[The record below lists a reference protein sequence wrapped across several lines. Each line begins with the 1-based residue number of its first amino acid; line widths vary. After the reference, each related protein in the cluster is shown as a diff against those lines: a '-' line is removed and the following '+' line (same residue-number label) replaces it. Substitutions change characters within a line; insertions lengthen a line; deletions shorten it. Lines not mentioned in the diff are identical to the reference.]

1 MAEWDGLWYRALVQ
15 DIKDEAI
22 KVLKC
27 GSVFL
32 FLGSTHL
39 FFSTVLRLQSSGKW
53 FKGFGSGLRMKFEII
68 KEKMVNNFLIIHPE
82 VSYFLW
88 VTVYLYQSEQIV

>member
-32 FLGSTHL
+32 FLGSTYL

-53 FKGFGSGLRMKFEII
+53 FKGFGSGLMDEI
-68 KEKMVNNFLIIHPE
+68 
-82 VSYFLW
+82 
-88 VTVYLYQSEQIV
+88 